1 MTHLKARARP
11 RERLSFFS
19 SAHARGRS
27 DHFGESRKDF
37 HGVQADR
44 SYRVSLYPPCGGADC
59 PRPSLAQGEP
69 CSGFAEAVPERTP
82 TARGGLEDLC
92 SPVLVQSRRTYC
104 ERARAVVS
112 LAMEPPLFVRPLTAE
127 ERQQLGAGL
136 QSRDAFT
143 LRRCQILLAS
153 AQGQRPAQI
162 AAALGC
168 ASQTVRNTLHAFE
181 QRGPACVTRGSSRPH
196 SAHRLLDRPRAERL
210 RDLLHQSPRA
220 FGYPQSHWTL
230 PLAAEVAYQ
239 QGLSER
245 VLSQET
251 VRQAIQRLGLGWKRA
266 KQWITSPDPAYERK
280 KKPGRGC

>member
-1 MTHLKARARP
+1 M
-11 RERLSFFS
+11 
-19 SAHARGRS
+19 
-27 DHFGESRKDF
+27 
-37 HGVQADR
+37 
-44 SYRVSLYPPCGGADC
+44 
-59 PRPSLAQGEP
+59 
-69 CSGFAEAVPERTP
+69 EA
-82 TARGGLEDLC
+82 
-92 SPVLVQSRRTYC
+92 
-104 ERARAVVS
+104 
-112 LAMEPPLFVRPLTAE
+112 PLFVRPLTAE
-127 ERQQLGAGL
+127 ECQQLRAGL
-136 QSRDAFT
+136 HSRDAFT

-181 QRGPACVTRGSSRPH
+181 QQGPACLRRGSSRPH
-196 SAHRLLDRPRAERL
+196 SAHRLLDGPRAERL
-210 RDLLHQSPRA
+210 RDLLHQSPRT

-280 KKPGRGC
+280 KSPGAAVEVGGGASRLGGGLCR